1 MVWRH
6 DPHLL
11 QKLVRPF
18 AALQLFRQYGVQ
30 RGIIP
35 QRGEAF
41 FVGFPIQIPFF
52 CSRDGHDYVGS
63 LSCLRFNQVWLGF
76 GRDGMAQV
84 GPIPGKLEKVRV
96 HSPLG
101 NTIDLARHLIL
112 WSRLY
117 PRSETFSAW

>member
-1 MVWRH
+1 MDWRH

-41 FVGFPIQIPFF
+41 FVGFPI
-52 CSRDGHDYVGS
+52 
-63 LSCLRFNQVWLGF
+63 
-76 GRDGMAQV
+76 
-84 GPIPGKLEKVRV
+84 
-96 HSPLG
+96 
-101 NTIDLARHLIL
+101 
-112 WSRLY
+112 
-117 PRSETFSAW
+117 